1 MAAANWKKATTKVR
15 LINNAAQGF
24 SEVPHGID
32 SGTFFSPEIPAEVRA
47 AVPLMHGIDDAEV
60 GKFVELALS
69 ALKRGGAI
77 DDEDFASLTAT
88 KEENLDKY
96 GTIFTGV
103 YCMIET
109 AVRNRCKASVVD
121 KDLKEMNLP
130 VRAVDM
136 IVRKLKLERIALE
149 DRSSTNPRFP
159 RLEQLHWRIDVAIS
173 SSSLLRVFRPSI
185 LLQMT
190 LSDGRM
196 KTFDVSIEQFHQ
208 LRYNVAKVLRDMQE
222 LERHPIM
229 RIAFD
234 ADKKVFDE

>member
-1 MAAANWKKATTKVR
+1 
-15 LINNAAQGF
+15 
-24 SEVPHGID
+24 
-32 SGTFFSPEIPAEVRA
+32 
-47 AVPLMHGIDDAEV
+47 
-60 GKFVELALS
+60 
-69 ALKRGGAI
+69 
-77 DDEDFASLTAT
+77 
-88 KEENLDKY
+88 
-96 GTIFTGV
+96 
-103 YCMIET
+103 MIET

-136 IVRKLKLERIALE
+136 IVRKLKLERMALE